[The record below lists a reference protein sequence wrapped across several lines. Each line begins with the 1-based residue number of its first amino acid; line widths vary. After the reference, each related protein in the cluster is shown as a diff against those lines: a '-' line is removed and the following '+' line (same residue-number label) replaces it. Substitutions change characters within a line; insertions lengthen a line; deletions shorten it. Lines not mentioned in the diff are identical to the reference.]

1 MLDGE
6 RFLPWCPSRAQTA
19 ARRNGRTFRSA
30 IPVRMLDALA
40 FGNPSTSC
48 SFLLGAAVRPPLA
61 ADLSSAA
68 EDCLFLLRQ
77 EIGLTDL
84 KIGHYIWVRR
94 AEARRLHLPCTA
106 TSNRV

>member
-1 MLDGE
+1 MKIRAGRLRFLRRLWLRLRSSLATLDGV
-6 RFLPWCPSRAQTA
+6 RFLPWCPSRAQMA
-19 ARRNGRTFRSA
+19 ARRNVRTFQSA

-77 EIGLTDL
+77 DL
-84 KIGHYIWVRR
+84 AWPI
-94 AEARRLHLPCTA
+94 
-106 TSNRV
+106 